1 MLILHLLPFV
11 YEITFFSAL
20 QSSSV
25 SEFGSRQF
33 PSETMI
39 INKILWLQKWNDCHL
54 KSLRLTQGKRMTGVH
69 FMLRQRMASTFTLF
83 ASVIIIRNQ
92 MSLYLWPSIYSGRK
106 QWLHFCLRRERE
118 RLVAYFFFSHLLF
131 MRIMAAIRFG
141 LFCVVPLSSPSVPKD
156 EKTRHTF
163 SKQRSLEVLWW
174 K

>member
-118 RLVAYFFFSHLLF
+118 TRCLLFLFPSSLHEDNGCHTFWAVLCCAIIITISTKRRENSTYFF
-131 MRIMAAIRFG
+131 
-141 LFCVVPLSSPSVPKD
+141 
-156 EKTRHTF
+156 
-163 SKQRSLEVLWW
+163 
-174 K
+174 